1 MRKLKLF
8 SILILSLTCV
18 FSTVFGIAKAFETV
32 DYEFTT
38 EMAVEKTYSLNQEVY
53 FPKGTFVFGSDEIT
67 ATTII
72 RLPNGKSY
80 QKSSCVLSESGE
92 YMLEYFTDYAGKRYS
107 EIRKF
112 KVSNTTYSVS
122 GNGSAEYNAELGG
135 LSVKLSAGTTFKY
148 NVPIDISNNT
158 LSDSIIS
165 LYVNSSAVGVRDF
178 EQYII
183 TLTDAYDSTNQIH
196 LRAYA
201 SDNFGSQAYANV
213 LTYFSAGVQNKNYF
227 AGINNDSGSIAKGGR
242 WGTYLHHS
250 FSGQH
255 TKGNGLEDQAS
266 FRIDYANKDFYLH
279 ANALGQILKVAELD
293 NPNFFSNTWSGFTS
307 GVCYISITGDSFV
320 NSEAQLVIT
329 DIMGQDLTK
338 TVITDNEAPELN
350 IDFGEFDSKNYPDGV
365 IDMPYRI
372 YDYVCHDNLDMSTNV
387 EVAVYMGYYSN
398 KKVSVDLI
406 DGCFVPKYKTVY
418 TIVYTATDDMGNKT
432 VKEIDV
438 NVGELGDYENLT
450 FAIEQIFD
458 DYKAGSILTVQND
471 IEILS
476 REETFG
482 SLNLKVD
489 LINSK
494 ENIALY
500 NGLLNDFN
508 GVDVRLMTMGSQKLV
523 YTLYDYIRSQSVEKS
538 FNVLASDVPVFET
551 SIDKVG
557 LPKYLISKNVYKFPT
572 VTYLDLSGEEVV
584 YKKATLS
591 IFDTKENIITDN
603 LYSVADVDK
612 VLVKYYAEEQPSVLL
627 ETEIPVYS
635 LMSGVKLDMSKLF
648 LTDTNVARTANSGNI
663 TFATQ
668 SNAVI
673 ECIQELLAEQFNLDF
688 NVNTEKN
695 NFTEIAIKVSDA
707 RNQDLAVVLNLV
719 KANGKTKLY
728 LNNDYVGLEY
738 TISLDF
744 YGNKNAN
751 FELKYEETKKAFTI
765 NEVSFTPSK
774 YSNGSSFNGFPSRTL
789 TISVEIKGVSG
800 ESELKLINLNG
811 QPLSRIPQDN
821 ISPNMEILNQ
831 TEEILFEKGS
841 VYETPIV
848 IAYDV
853 LCGYSNA
860 TISVRQVGGGY
871 LKLEDGRELKDLDAS
886 VSYKVVLPE
895 FSEYSVMV
903 KSYDRNEL
911 DFRQTIIIN
920 VLDEE
925 PPTIK
930 LSSGLESSYKLNSSV
945 TIPKIIVDDNISGG
959 ELKGYVVVVNP
970 DDKYEFVADKSYKFT
985 KKGNYKFKF
994 FVYDLAGNLT
1004 VIEKNVKVG

>member
-1 MRKLKLF
+1 MKKLKLF
-8 SILILSLTCV
+8 GILILSLTCV
-18 FSTVFGIAKAFETV
+18 FSTVFGIAKAFETI
-32 DYEFTT
+32 DYDFTT
-38 EMAVEKTYSLNQEVY
+38 ETAIESTYSLNQEVY
-53 FPKGTFVFGSDEIT
+53 FPKGAFVFGSEEIT

-72 RLPNGKSY
+72 RFPNGQSY
-80 QKSSCVLSESGE
+80 QKNSCVVTESGE
-92 YMLEYFTDYAGKRYS
+92 YMLEYFADYNGKRYS
-107 EIRKF
+107 EIKKF

-148 NVPIDISNNT
+148 NVPIDINNNT

-201 SDNFGSQAYANV
+201 SDNFGSQSYANV

-227 AGINNDSGSIAKGGR
+227 AGINNDTGNINKGGR

-255 TKGNGLEDQAS
+255 VKGSGLNDQAS

-293 NPNFFSNTWSGFTS
+293 NPNFFSNAWSGFTS

-329 DIMGQDLTK
+329 DIMDQDLTR
-338 TVITDNEAPELN
+338 TVITDDEAPKLN
-350 IDFGEFDSKNYPDGV
+350 IDFGEFDSENYPDGV
-365 IDMPYRI
+365 IDKPYRI
-372 YDYVCHDNLDMSTNV
+372 YDYVCYDNLDMSTNV
-387 EVAVYMGYYSN
+387 EVAVYMGYYTN
-398 KKVSVDLI
+398 KKVSVNLI
-406 DGCFVPKYKTVY
+406 EGCFIPKYKTIY

-432 VKEIDV
+432 VKEVNV
-438 NVGELGDYENLT
+438 NVGALTDYEELT
-450 FAIEQIFD
+450 FEIGQGFGE
-458 DYKAGSILTVQND
+458 YKAGSILTIQND
-471 IEILS
+471 IEIIS

-482 SLNLKVD
+482 SLILKVD

-494 ENIALY
+494 ENTTLY
-500 NGLLNDFN
+500 NGALGDFN
-508 GVDVRLMTMGSQKLV
+508 SVDVRLMTMGSQKLV
-523 YTLYDYIRSQSVEKS
+523 YTLSDYIRSHSVEKS
-538 FNVLASDVPVFET
+538 FNVLASEVPVFET
-551 SIDKVG
+551 SIDEVG
-557 LPKYLISKNVYKFPT
+557 LPKYLISKNIYKFPT
-572 VTYLDLSGEEVV
+572 VNYLDLSGEEVV

-603 LYSVADVDK
+603 LYTVADVDK
-612 VLVKYYAEEQPSVLL
+612 ILVKYYAEEQPSVLL

-635 LMSGVKLDMSKLF
+635 IISGIKLDMSKLF
-648 LTDTNVARTANSGNI
+648 LTDANVTKTANSGNI
-663 TFATQ
+663 TFTTQ
-668 SNAVI
+668 SDAVI
-673 ECIQELLAEQFNLDF
+673 ECIQELLAEQFSLDF

-707 RNQDLAVVLNLV
+707 RNQDLSVVLNLV
-719 KANGKTKLY
+719 KERGKTKLY
-728 LNNDYVGLEY
+728 LNDDYAGLEY
-738 TISLDF
+738 NISLDF
-744 YGNKNAN
+744 YGNKHGD
-751 FELKYEETKKAFTI
+751 FELKYQETKKAFVI
-765 NEVSFTPSK
+765 NTVSFTPSK
-774 YSNGSSFNGFPSRTL
+774 YLNGSSFNGFPSRTI

-800 ESELKLINLNG
+800 EAELKLINLNG
-811 QPLSRIPQDN
+811 QPLSKIPQDS

-831 TEEILFEKGS
+831 TEEILFKKGS
-841 VYETPIV
+841 VYQTPVV

-871 LKLEDGRELKDLDAS
+871 LKLEDGRELKDLNAS
-886 VSYKVVLPE
+886 VSYDVVLPE
-895 FSEYSVMV
+895 FSEYSVMI

-911 DFRQTIIIN
+911 EFKQSIIIN

-930 LSSGLESSYKLNSSV
+930 LSSGLESSYELNSSV
-945 TIPKIIVDDNISGG
+945 TIPKITVGDNISDS
-959 ELKGYVVVVNP
+959 ELQGYLVVVNP
-970 DDKYEFVADKSYKFT
+970 NNKYEFVTDKSYKFT
-985 KKGNYKFKF
+985 IKGSYKFKF
-994 FVYDLAGNLT
+994 FVYDLSGNLT